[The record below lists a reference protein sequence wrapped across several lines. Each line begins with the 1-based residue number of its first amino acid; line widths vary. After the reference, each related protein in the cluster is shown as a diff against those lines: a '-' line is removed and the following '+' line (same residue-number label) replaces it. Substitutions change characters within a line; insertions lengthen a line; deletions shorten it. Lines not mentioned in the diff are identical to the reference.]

1 MQTTKLYKQDVYLKE
16 TLATVTGIK
25 DVKGGFGIILDQ
37 TVFFPASGGQPC
49 DTGFIAS
56 LESGST
62 CEILDAY
69 EEDGLVFHVAGECP
83 LAIGDKVKCTIN
95 WGRRFENMQRHCG
108 EHILS
113 GIFFSEYGGVNRGFH
128 MGDDYLTID
137 INLEEKP
144 DIKEITWEMA
154 TCAEKRANEI
164 IWSNAPVTTRYFSSS
179 TETSSLPL
187 RKAVAVDEDIS
198 IVCVG
203 DTENPAD
210 CVACCGTHPNTAGQ
224 VGLVKV
230 FKVEHYKG
238 MFRVYFEAGMRAL
251 ADYGL
256 KNDVI
261 TSLNFKY
268 SASTN
273 DLIEKINLRDE
284 KARAVKEELDALKQE
299 CIAEKAAEIEEAV
312 KAGDSAKI
320 LVREF
325 PAFKTDDLLRLG
337 RPFSGMEG
345 MDKLI
350 MLISPKDNTL
360 LLFSNGKEYNC
371 GKLVKENA
379 SIYNG
384 KGGGN
389 ASSSRVFF
397 PNREY
402 LDTFIDL
409 IEKHLR

>member
-1 MQTTKLYKQDVYLKE
+1 
-16 TLATVTGIK
+16 
-25 DVKGGFGIILDQ
+25 
-37 TVFFPASGGQPC
+37 
-49 DTGFIAS
+49 
-56 LESGST
+56 
-62 CEILDAY
+62 
-69 EEDGLVFHVAGECP
+69 
-83 LAIGDKVKCTIN
+83 
-95 WGRRFENMQRHCG
+95 
-108 EHILS
+108 
-113 GIFFSEYGGVNRGFH
+113 
-128 MGDDYLTID
+128 

-144 DIKEITWEMA
+144 DIKEITWDMA
-154 TCAEKRANEI
+154 MHAEKRANEI
-164 IWSNAPVTTRYFSSS
+164 IWSNAPVTTRYFSNSA
-179 TETSSLPL
+179 ETSNLPL

-203 DTENPAD
+203 DTESPAD

-238 MFRVYFEAGMRAL
+238 MFRVYFEAGTRAL
-251 ADYGL
+251 ADYGF

-261 TSLNFKY
+261 ASLNFKY
-268 SASTN
+268 SASTH

-284 KARAVKEELDALKQE
+284 KSRSVKEELDGLKQGY
-299 CIAEKAAEIEEAV
+299 IAEKAAEIEEGI
-312 KAGDSAKI
+312 KAAASAKI
-320 LVREF
+320 LVKEF
-325 PAFKTDDLLRLG
+325 PALKTDDLLRLG
-337 RPFSGMEG
+337 RPFSGNEA

-360 LLFSNGKEYNC
+360 LLFSNGKNYNC
-371 GKLVKENA
+371 GMLVKENA

-389 ASSSRVFF
+389 ASSARVFF
-397 PNREY
+397 PNRDY